1 MALIDTLPSVLIANR
16 GEIACR
22 VIRTAKRL
30 GMRTIAVYSDADA
43 GAPHVRL
50 ADEAHRIGPA
60 PAAESYLRGDVILE
74 VAKRANAA
82 CVHPGYGFLSENTA
96 FAAACADAGIV
107 FVGPPSSAIEAMGL
121 KDAAKSLVEKAGVP
135 VVPGYHGSNQDPAFL
150 KEKAYQ
156 IGYPVLIKAV
166 AGGGGKGMKRVDKHA
181 EFDEALASA
190 QREARNAFGDARV
203 LIEKYV
209 TAPRHVEI
217 QVFGDCHGNVVHL
230 FERDCS
236 AQRRHQ
242 KVIEEAPAPGMT
254 AEVREAM
261 GRAAVNAAKAV
272 GYVGA
277 GTVEFIADGSKGL
290 RADGFFFMEMNTR
303 LQVEHPVTEMI
314 TGLDLVELQFR
325 VAAGEPLGF
334 AQDDLAIN
342 GHAVEAR
349 VYAEDPEHDFLPST
363 GKLWALR
370 LPEETAERP
379 NVSVPL
385 PPRLG
390 LPNLGMKSL
399 KSGKPDL
406 SGERT
411 GEEAAALQN
420 QPSEP
425 PHPALSP
432 SGRGLVP
439 GIRVDS
445 GVAEGGAVTPFYDPM
460 IAKVIAH
467 GATRD
472 EALDRLS
479 AALRQTIVAGPRSN
493 VRFLRLLADHPD
505 FRAGKLDTGLID
517 REREV
522 LGAVE
527 QPVDGGDVAAAAYK
541 LARDGVWNIQ
551 YYTVANSEGSMRS
564 DDPWSLADGFATAG
578 RAAVQF
584 DVTAEGERTATHVHF
599 EGEDLIYVSAPS
611 LGFIGKGTV
620 ETTQPK
626 RPWERAKGEKLEL
639 LPTHNGGVWV
649 QADDSI
655 LVIRDNRQT
664 RVSLFD
670 PFDVDLDAMDDAG
683 GAAVKSP
690 MHGKL
695 VALMAK
701 PGDSVVKG
709 QKLAVVEAMK
719 MEHALVAPR
728 DGVVAEVVGEVGAQV
743 GEGAKVVVLAEG

>member
-1 MALIDTLPSVLIANR
+1 MALTDTLPSVLIANR

-30 GMRTIAVYSDADA
+30 GMRTIAAYSEADA
-43 GAPHVRL
+43 AAPHVKL
-50 ADEAHRIGPA
+50 ADEAYLIGPA
-60 PAAESYLRGDVILE
+60 PARESYLRGDVILE
-74 VAKRANAA
+74 VARKAKAA

-96 FAAACADAGIV
+96 FAAECAKAGIV
-107 FVGPPSSAIEAMGL
+107 FVGPPSSAIEDMGL

-135 VVPGYHGSNQDPAFL
+135 VVPGYHGNNQDPAFL
-150 KEKAYQ
+150 KEKAYS

-181 EFDEALASA
+181 EFEEALASA
-190 QREARNAFGDARV
+190 QREGKNSFGDARV

-217 QVFGDCHGNVVHL
+217 QVFGDSHGNVVHL

-254 AEVREAM
+254 EEVRAAM
-261 GRAAVNAAKAV
+261 GKAAVDAAKAV

-290 RADGFFFMEMNTR
+290 RKDGFYFMEMNTR

-325 VAAGEPLGF
+325 VAAGEKLPF
-334 AQDDLAIN
+334 AQGDLKIN

-370 LPEETAERP
+370 LPEEE
-379 NVSVPL
+379 
-385 PPRLG
+385 
-390 LPNLGMKSL
+390 
-399 KSGKPDL
+399 
-406 SGERT
+406 
-411 GEEAAALQN
+411 
-420 QPSEP
+420 
-425 PHPALSP
+425 H
-432 SGRGLVP
+432 

-445 GVAEGGAVTPFYDPM
+445 GVEEGGSVTPYYDPM

-479 AALRQTIVAGPRSN
+479 AALRQTIVAGPKSN

-517 REREV
+517 RNREA

-527 QPVDGGDVAAAAYK
+527 QPADAEAVAAGAASLARNAYARTNPWGLKNVRKNIANTNEPWSEYDGFQLGDDIPSQYQLNVDGQRIDVRLRDSVHSAYEE
-541 LARDGVWNIQ
+541 L
-551 YYTVANSEGSMRS
+551 TFEF
-564 DDPWSLADGFATAG
+564 PSLN
-578 RAAVQF
+578 
-584 DVTAEGERTATHVHF
+584 RTATIELDFSSDTRRDCF
-599 EGEDLIYVSAPS
+599 EGDPNSDIVEVDDA
-611 LGFIGKGTV
+611 TV
-620 ETTQPK
+620 
-626 RPWERAKGEKLEL
+626 
-639 LPTHNGGVWV
+639 
-649 QADDSI
+649 

-664 RVSLFD
+664 RVALFD
-670 PFDVDLDAMDDAG
+670 PFDVDLDAMDESG
-683 GAAVKSP
+683 GAAIKSP

-695 VALMAK
+695 VALMVK
-701 PGDSVVKG
+701 PGDAVARG

-719 MEHALVAPR
+719 MEHALAAPR
-728 DGVVAEVVGEVGAQV
+728 DGVVAEVIGEVGAQV
-743 GEGAKVVVLAEG
+743 GEGARVVVLAES